1 MKTLGAG
8 VVRGIE
14 VDDVVGRLDSFYS
27 YNLVVMHFSLALGNR
42 LEGQASFLL
51 GDELKEVSEEALE
64 AAKKLAGRIGEL
76 GGTVTADPALLV
88 ERSPLS
94 GFSLPE
100 SNSEAG
106 VILGHVLERVRM
118 IVGEYGA
125 FLEEVRGHDELSY
138 HLVLTL
144 LAEQVARAS
153 EIEAA
158 LA

>member
-27 YNLVVMHFSLALGNR
+27 YNLVVMHFSLALGN
-42 LEGQASFLL
+42 
-51 GDELKEVSEEALE
+51 ELKEVSEEALE

-138 HLVLTL
+138 HLVLKL